1 MTGLSRCRILIV
13 EDEILLSMALEGM
26 LREEGCEQFAFAA
39 TVEDALGKVAEWR
52 PDVVI
57 LDLNLQGQ
65 KSFPVADAL
74 EDHDIAFVIVS
85 GHSRAIV
92 PERHQQR
99 PFIGK
104 PFGRDEVVPLVQQL
118 IKRSVRPLY

>member
-1 MTGLSRCRILIV
+1 MAGLSRCRILIV

-39 TVEDALGKVAEWR
+39 TVAEALRTVVEWP

-65 KSFPVADAL
+65 KSFPVADVL
-74 EDHDIAFVIVS
+74 EERDIAFVIVS
-85 GHSRAIV
+85 GHSHGIV
-92 PERHQQR
+92 PERHRQR

-104 PFGRDEVVPLVQQL
+104 PFGRDEVVPLVEQL
-118 IKRSVRPLY
+118 IKRSVRRRQ